1 MDLTDITARFE
12 PAIDAESE
20 AALRRQK
27 LAVQVAAV
35 RRRSRF
41 IQLMRKLFPGAIAA
55 LFLVN
60 AGWIVV
66 TSVINSFNVY
76 GGNSDEIRMTNPR
89 FVGQSGKNGRYVIT
103 GLEAIRKGKDSQI
116 FTLKSPTMEFQG
128 EADGSTHMSSS
139 SGVYDINAR
148 QFDMTGD
155 VNVTNGKDF
164 TFKTEEAM
172 VDMANSTIHG
182 DKHIDGTGAGVHI
195 EGESFVISDNGRNIV
210 FSGRGDTQVHSTL
223 QGNPPAPPPPP
234 PPPATQGPKGT
245 KTQ

>member
-55 LFLVN
+55 LFLLN

-89 FVGQSGKNGRYVIT
+89 FVGRAART
-103 GLEAIRKGKDSQI
+103 GA
-116 FTLKSPTMEFQG
+116 
-128 EADGSTHMSSS
+128 MSSPASKPSARARIRRS
-139 SGVYDINAR
+139 S
-148 QFDMTGD
+148 
-155 VNVTNGKDF
+155 
-164 TFKTEEAM
+164 
-172 VDMANSTIHG
+172 
-182 DKHIDGTGAGVHI
+182 
-195 EGESFVISDNGRNIV
+195 
-210 FSGRGDTQVHSTL
+210 
-223 QGNPPAPPPPP
+223 P
-234 PPPATQGPKGT
+234 
-245 KTQ
+245 